1 MKMKDF
7 LIFSKRLKLA
17 EKVNSYIAEKG
28 ITMDTFG
35 VVSVLS
41 SLGLLNTDAC
51 KKYLDGKSDIK
62 TVTDADKRFNEL
74 YERMTN
80 SEATTEEIVEF
91 MKLAE
96 EKYK

>member
-17 EKVNSYIAEKG
+17 EKINAYITENG
-28 ITMDTFG
+28 INMDTFG

-41 SLGLLNTDAC
+41 SLGLLNTEAC
-51 KKYLDGKSDIK
+51 KEYLDGENK
-62 TVTDADKRFNEL
+62 TVTEADKRFNEL
-74 YERMTN
+74 HERM
-80 SEATTEEIVEF
+80 SSGEATTEELKEY
-91 MKLAE
+91 MRLAE

>member
-1 MKMKDF
+1 MKDF

-17 EKVNSYIAEKG
+17 EKINSYITENG
-28 ITMDTFG
+28 IAMDAFG
-35 VVSVLS
+35 VIATLS
-41 SLGLLNTDAC
+41 SLGLLNTEAC
-51 KKYLDGKSDIK
+51 NKYLDGESE
-62 TVTDADKRFNEL
+62 TVTYSDKRFNEL

-80 SEATTEEIVEF
+80 GEATTDEIVEF

>member
-1 MKMKDF
+1 MKDF

-28 ITMDTFG
+28 ITMDAFG

-41 SLGLLNTDAC
+41 SLGLLDTEAC
-51 KKYLDGKSDIK
+51 KKYLDSKSE
-62 TVTDADKRFNEL
+62 TFTDADKRFNEL
-74 YERMTN
+74 HDRM
-80 SEATTEEIVEF
+80 SSGEATTEELNEY
-91 MKLAE
+91 MGLAK